1 MQIPVIPLNTIK
13 DTGLTQVI
21 SHQYFPYLMYVTFLF
36 VSVVVYLI
44 GFGDNIEFGLR
55 MVLFFLLDGGYMN
68 MYSCELINLA
78 QKLVRRE
85 NFTQQNDRAFVK
97 RLVWLLLFI
106 EITNT
111 DSFDLYRCATFKKL
125 HAFCRAK

>member
-1 MQIPVIPLNTIK
+1 M
-13 DTGLTQVI
+13 
-21 SHQYFPYLMYVTFLF
+21 
-36 VSVVVYLI
+36 VS
-44 GFGDNIEFGLR
+44 
-55 MVLFFLLDGGYMN
+55 FFLLDGGYMN
-68 MYSCELINLA
+68 MYSCELIKLA

-85 NFTQQNDRAFVK
+85 NFTQQNEKAFVK
-97 RLVWLLLFI
+97 RLVWLLSFI